1 MAKKQKTKKQK
12 VTSRKLTET
21 DNRKMIH
28 TKKKKLQKGLKK
40 FKSNQI

>member
-28 TKKKKLQKGLKK
+28 QKKLQKGLKK